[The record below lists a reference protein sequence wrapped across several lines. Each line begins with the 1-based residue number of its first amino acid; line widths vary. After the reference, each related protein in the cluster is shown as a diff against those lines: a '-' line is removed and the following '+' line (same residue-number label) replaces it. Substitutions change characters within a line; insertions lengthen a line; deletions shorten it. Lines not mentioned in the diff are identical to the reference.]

1 MYHHAPHI
9 SKCLY
14 KLVYIYISRNVKV
27 GIYACSNDLEEMI
40 NQRFIETQ
48 KRNFRYKIKTKLQ
61 TIESQTWG

>member
-1 MYHHAPHI
+1 M
-9 SKCLY
+9 S
-14 KLVYIYISRNVKV
+14 ISRNVKV